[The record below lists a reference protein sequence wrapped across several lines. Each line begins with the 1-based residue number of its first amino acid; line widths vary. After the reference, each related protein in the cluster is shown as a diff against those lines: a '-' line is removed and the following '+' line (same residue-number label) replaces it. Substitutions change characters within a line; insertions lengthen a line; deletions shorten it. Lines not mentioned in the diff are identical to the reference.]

1 MSDATISEAQSSRA
15 EAPALPVAQDFF
27 TDTSDLDQLT
37 RALGRIREQIAAAKT
52 IESSILD
59 HLKRLKPHNKM
70 VIDGLD
76 TSSSLS
82 TPRFSH
88 F

>member
-1 MSDATISEAQSSRA
+1 
-15 EAPALPVAQDFF
+15 VAQDFF
-27 TDTSDLDQLT
+27 TDTSDVDQLM

-59 HLKRLKPHNKM
+59 HLKRLNATVVIESHNQM

-82 TPRFSH
+82 TPVSAILNGNLTFATAADDS
-88 F
+88 